1 MASRR
6 KKGLYP
12 QRIVYLDLFSGNGLN
27 KVNTERCYYICG
39 SGILVLLASYVLY
52 EKRRYT
58 CYFDHMLLVD
68 NDKKNNVILLD
79 RCKSMLKCLGIES
92 ILSVDNDLAANTN
105 IMTIH
110 GDATKLRFMDKITE
124 WLDKI
129 WSKHTIHIM

>member
-1 MASRR
+1 M
-6 KKGLYP
+6 
-12 QRIVYLDLFSGNGLN
+12 DLFSGNGLN
-27 KVNTERCYYICG
+27 KVNTERSYYICG
-39 SGILVLLASYVLY
+39 SGILVLLASYVLS

-58 CYFDHMLLVD
+58 CYFDQLLVD